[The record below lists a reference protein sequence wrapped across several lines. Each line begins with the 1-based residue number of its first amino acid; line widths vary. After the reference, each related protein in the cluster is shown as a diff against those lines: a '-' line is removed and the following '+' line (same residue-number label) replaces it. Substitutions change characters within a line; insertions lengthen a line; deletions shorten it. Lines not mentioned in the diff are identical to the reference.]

1 MDIHGDVLE
10 LSRRGWVILNVLCL
24 ESPDSCDPLT
34 DFHYKGHRN
43 IFFKVLGALRSKSS
57 ALSTMSQSMGIP
69 ESQCFSVWTS
79 KLSHM
84 PLALLAHERTS
95 SPAPRVWSKGIQASM
110 VAHLPPTGTILPFRF
125 WTGLSPEILVIVKLK
140 PFWMGIRMVLR
151 LRCKGNAGRFSVK
164 FSFGLKIWN
173 SFAPLTHPQ
182 MPREAS
188 TWIHNARMP
197 LSSVL
202 LFLIVQQ
209 ASYSFSLRGYTIAVL
224 GKSFSELW
232 FPHL

>member
-1 MDIHGDVLE
+1 MRGSLYQHHVCDQGHPGFHG
-10 LSRRGWVILNVLCL
+10 G
-24 ESPDSCDPLT
+24 
-34 DFHYKGHRN
+34 
-43 IFFKVLGALRSKSS
+43 
-57 ALSTMSQSMGIP
+57 
-69 ESQCFSVWTS
+69 
-79 KLSHM
+79 
-84 PLALLAHERTS
+84 TS
-95 SPAPRVWSKGIQASM
+95 SSHGHHPS
-110 VAHLPPTGTILPFRF
+110 LPF
-125 WTGLSPEILVIVKLK
+125 WTGLSPEILLILKLK
-140 PFWMGIRMVLR
+140 PFWMGIRMVLC
-151 LRCKGNAGRFSVK
+151 LRCKENAGRFSVK

-173 SFAPLTHPQ
+173 SFAPLTHSQ

-202 LFLIVQQ
+202 LFLIVQK